1 MRTLLF
7 DTSFRRAVKRV
18 CKNQPQLRSKM
29 ENVLALLSINPF
41 TPSLKTHKLKGDL
54 ENLWSCTV
62 EYDCRI
68 IFRFSKLVDEEEEAI
83 VLINIGSHDEVY

>member
-7 DTSFRRAVKRV
+7 DQSFRRAAKRT

-29 ENVLALLSINPF
+29 EAVLSLLEIDPFSPALR
-41 TPSLKTHKLKGDL
+41 THKLKGDL
-54 ENLWSCTV
+54 EDLGSYTV

-68 IFRFSKLVDEEEEAI
+68 VFRFHKLENEPEDAI

>member
-7 DTSFRRAVKRV
+7 DQSFRRAVKRT
-18 CKNQPQLRSKM
+18 CKKQPQLRTRL
-29 ENVLALLSINPF
+29 EIVLNLLATDPF
-41 TPSLKTHKLKGDL
+41 SPALKTHKLKGDL

-68 IFRFSKLVDEEEEAI
+68 IFQFHKLDDELEEAI
-83 VLINIGSHDEVY
+83 VLINLGSHDEVY